1 MQRSCAP
8 CVAAESGSLARSWI
22 CVCRCAP
29 RLGTPLSAGLGTSAA
44 LTATATGH
52 GCLSDLGDNKISLLE
67 RGGMFIPKIRKV
79 SSMLPKSHHTPVPAL
94 PAPRGSQSARVIVL
108 DPTVLFQLGSPGG
121 SHIAALTD
129 PSPRTISAW
138 LSAPGILGWARIS
151 WQGLDP
157 LLGDSALHLCPCPG
171 LGKSL
176 STCKPS
182 FVSPS
187 VSVIT
192 SFLSHLQ
199 RRQRAPPHPYFLAIT
214 FLVSCFL
221 TIRPVFIFYLF
232 CPQCLS

>member
-1 MQRSCAP
+1 M
-8 CVAAESGSLARSWI
+8 
-22 CVCRCAP
+22 
-29 RLGTPLSAGLGTSAA
+29 
-44 LTATATGH
+44 GH

-67 RGGMFIPKIRKV
+67 RGGMFISKIREV
-79 SSMLPKSHHTPVPAL
+79 SYMLPKSHHISVPAL
-94 PAPRGSQSARVIVL
+94 PAPRGSQSARVVML
-108 DPTVLFQLGSPGG
+108 DPTVLFQLGFPGG

-138 LSAPGILGWARIS
+138 LCAPGILGWAGIS
-151 WQGLDP
+151 WQG
-157 LLGDSALHLCPCPG
+157 LLGDSALQLCPHPG

-176 STCKPS
+176 SMCNPG

-187 VSVIT
+187 VSVTT
-192 SFLSHLQ
+192 SLLSHLQ

-221 TIRPVFIFYLF
+221 TTRLVFIFYLF